1 MLKKRIK
8 TLVVSCVLVCI
19 LPITSIAM
27 DKDEFLKFLVNSSYP
42 ESKEENEVKENKENT
57 NTKKN
62 EKDYMK
68 FHVGEENI
76 PTINNEKSK
85 EESTDNKN
93 NENSSVVANSSKYIN
108 DVRVSKDQPR
118 ILLYHTHTGE
128 TYSNSPGGNYH
139 SQDKPNSVLEI
150 GTMLTDELTQRGW
163 GVVHSSKYHDY
174 PSFNGAYMSSRQ
186 TLDALMPKY
195 PSVDIAI
202 DLHRDG
208 RTLTGDEAQKMGLT
222 LDQLKNKEHS
232 RATTTYKGESVA
244 KFLFV
249 VGMRNENV
257 SHVQEL
263 ANDITSYAMKKYPE
277 LVLPVVKKPYGK
289 FNQSVAPNH
298 LLIEVGSNGTTIQE
312 AQASVKYIADVLDGY
327 FKTK

>member
-8 TLVVSCVLVCI
+8 TLVMSCVLVCI
-19 LPITSIAM
+19 LSTNSIAM

-42 ESKEENEVKENKENT
+42 ETQEKKEEVKEEKQNT
-57 NTKKN
+57 NTEKN
-62 EKDYMK
+62 EKEYMK

-76 PTINNEKSK
+76 PTINNEQVDL
-85 EESTDNKN
+85 ENKVSQDSAVN
-93 NENSSVVANSSKYIN
+93 TNSSKYVDNI
-108 DVRVSKDQPR
+108 RVTKENPR
-118 ILLYHTHTGE
+118 ILLYHSHTGE
-128 TYSNSPGGNYH
+128 TYFNAPEGNYH

-150 GTMLTDELTQRGW
+150 GTMLTEELDKRGW

-174 PSFNGAYMSSRQ
+174 PSFNESYMSSRQ

-195 PSVDIAI
+195 PSIDIAI

-208 RTLTGDEAQKMGLT
+208 RDLTQDEAKKLGT
-222 LDQLKNKEHS
+222 TVESLKKKEHD
-232 RATTTYKGESVA
+232 RASAMYKGESVA

-249 VGMRNENV
+249 VGMKNQNV
-257 SHVQEL
+257 NQVNNL
-263 ANDITSYAMKKYPE
+263 AQGLTSYANSKYPE

-289 FNQSVAPNH
+289 FNQSVAKNH
-298 LLIEVGSNGTTIQE
+298 ILIEVGSNGTTIDE
-312 AQASVKYIADVLDGY
+312 AKASVKYIADVLDGY

>member
-42 ESKEENEVKENKENT
+42 ESKGENEIKENKENT
-57 NTKKN
+57 NTQKN

-85 EESTDNKN
+85 EETTDNTN
-93 NENSSVVANSSKYIN
+93 NENSSIVANSSKYIN
-108 DVRVSKDQPR
+108 DVRVTKDQPR

-150 GTMLTDELTQRGW
+150 GTMLTDELTKRGW

-208 RTLTGDEAQKMGLT
+208 RDLTDSVAM
-222 LDQLKNKEHS
+222 KNEHK

-249 VGMRNENV
+249 VGMKNENV

-263 ANDITSYAMKKYPE
+263 ANDITAYAMKKYPE

-312 AQASVKYIADVLDGY
+312 SQASVKYIADVLDGY

>member
-8 TLVVSCVLVCI
+8 TLVMSCVLVCI

-42 ESKEENEVKENKENT
+42 ESKEESGIKEYKENANT
-57 NTKKN
+57 QKY

-76 PTINNEKSK
+76 PTINNENQK
-85 EESTDNKN
+85 EETTNNADNA
-93 NENSSVVANSSKYIN
+93 NSSIAANSSKYIN
-108 DVRVSKDQPR
+108 DVRVTKDQPR

-150 GTMLTDELTQRGW
+150 GTMLTDELTKRGW

-208 RTLTGDEAQKMGLT
+208 RDLTDSVAM
-222 LDQLKNKEHS
+222 KNEHE
-232 RATTTYKGESVA
+232 RATSTYKGESVA

-249 VGMRNENV
+249 VGMKNENV
-257 SHVQEL
+257 SHVQGL

>member
-42 ESKEENEVKENKENT
+42 ESKGENEVKENKENT
-57 NTKKN
+57 NTQKN

-85 EESTDNKN
+85 EETTDNTN
-93 NENSSVVANSSKYIN
+93 NENSSIVANSSKYIN
-108 DVRVSKDQPR
+108 DVRVTKDQPR

-150 GTMLTDELTQRGW
+150 GTMLTDELTKRGW

-208 RTLTGDEAQKMGLT
+208 RDLTDSVAM
-222 LDQLKNKEHS
+222 KNEHK

-249 VGMRNENV
+249 VGMKNENV

-263 ANDITSYAMKKYPE
+263 ANDITAYAMKKYPE

-312 AQASVKYIADVLDGY
+312 SQASVKYIADVLDGY